1 MNDNNHIPHRL
12 PPLIEVGDVILS
24 TDILTE
30 CFCCD
35 LDACGGI
42 CCVEGDVGAPLTL
55 DEVGKLEN
63 VLDEVWPDLSAAAQA
78 VIDQQGVA
86 YTDRDGDLVTSIVN
100 GKDCVFTCYNEKG
113 CCFCATEKA
122 FREGRTSW
130 CKPISCYLY
139 PIREKR
145 FAGGLIGL
153 NYHRWN
159 VCSEAVKRG
168 RELNLPVYKF
178 LRDPLIKRFG
188 EEWYKELEGVAEALL
203 SPKEE

>member
-1 MNDNNHIPHRL
+1 MNDNNHIPRRL

-42 CCVEGDVGAPLTL
+42 CCVEGDAGAPLTL
-55 DEVGKLEN
+55 DEVVELEN

-168 RELNLPVYKF
+168 RELNMPVYKF

-203 SPKEE
+203 SQKEE

>member
-42 CCVEGDVGAPLTL
+42 CCVEGDAGAPLTL
-55 DEVGKLEN
+55 DEVGGLEN